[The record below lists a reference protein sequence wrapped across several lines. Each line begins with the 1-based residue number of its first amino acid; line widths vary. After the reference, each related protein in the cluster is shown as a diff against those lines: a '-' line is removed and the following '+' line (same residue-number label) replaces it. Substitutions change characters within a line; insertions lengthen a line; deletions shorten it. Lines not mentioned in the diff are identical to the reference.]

1 MMHGKGESSKI
12 NGSICN
18 FPIETANV
26 GNILTRTAVFNGLI
40 LVKLKRYLKYRY
52 HIYVESARP
61 HIVYQALTFL
71 KSRNKCYEDIS
82 VTKCLSG
89 EDMLNFS
96 DINENQKETESV
108 ISNGKE
114 MNTNNNE
121 NKSEAEYASV
131 EDPLNMHRTSTN
143 KTTLISEITNI
154 INE

>member
-1 MMHGKGESSKI
+1 M
-12 NGSICN
+12 
-18 FPIETANV
+18 
-26 GNILTRTAVFNGLI
+26 
-40 LVKLKRYLKYRY
+40 VKLKRYLKYRY

-61 HIVYQALTFL
+61 YIVYQALTFL

-143 KTTLISEITNI
+143 KTTLIFEITNI
-154 INE
+154 INEL